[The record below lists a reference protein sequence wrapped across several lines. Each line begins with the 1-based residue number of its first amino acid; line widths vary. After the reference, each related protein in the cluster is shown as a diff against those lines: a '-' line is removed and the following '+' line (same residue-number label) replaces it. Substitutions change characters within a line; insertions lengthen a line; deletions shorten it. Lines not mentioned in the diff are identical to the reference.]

1 MEKVLLD
8 AIPSALAIADRT
20 NTLIQVNAS
29 WRRMVTSLSTDLADG
44 GEGNNLDAVIK
55 VIADEPDIHSNR
67 LSPVLEALWDSGSD
81 SAQMTFSLRDDGGR
95 MNLYFTPL
103 RPSQPQRFL
112 IRAEISPLSLT
123 ERQFSLYA
131 SYAVEHAST
140 PIVYL
145 DFEGSYRYLNLE
157 ACRIKNLPRSELI
170 GRKIWDYDRSITRD
184 KWDSLWRRAKEEG
197 FVQMESE
204 LRSHDDTSHYIM
216 NMFHHVFFHEQELLL
231 NLAYE
236 VTEQKRLLQE
246 SGAVE
251 QRFRNL
257 FNAIPDP
264 IVVVERPGLTIV
276 DLNVAAEI
284 TYGYSRDELIGES
297 VLAISAEPNETHRAL
312 VEHWTKVSRRLHKRK
327 DGSTFITEIFASE
340 LDYLGKKCQLS
351 AIRDITAQVK
361 AEESLAESEKRFQAF
376 MDHFPGLVFIK
387 DAQSRNLFVNQVHR
401 EIFGGKDTSRLT
413 VMDYLPK
420 ATAERIIRNDQYT
433 LEHGYYFSNETVPHP
448 DGSTHVYDTYK
459 FRIDT
464 ESGEPLICGISIDIT
479 EKNEYQERLLLS
491 QRIAG
496 MGNITYHVKT
506 KRISFSEVMFPLA
519 GFDPTFGEPSSEAFL
534 SRFHPEDKRKFEE
547 NFKMALTQAAPSEM
561 DLRYHHPDDGM
572 KWWRLIL
579 TPQTDSK
586 GMVFRIIGTVL
597 DITERKKLQEQ
608 LLQSQKMESV
618 GRLAG
623 GIAHDFNNLLTVIIG
638 FGEMIEESLP
648 KDSDHTHAIQQV
660 LRAAN
665 RASDL
670 TGQMLA
676 FARKQMM
683 EPKTILLND
692 LVLNIQSLLKRTL
705 GEDIQLLTVLDPHP
719 HYVRVDA
726 GQMEQV
732 ILNLAV
738 NARDAM
744 PRGGVL
750 TLQTTNVN
758 FEELSSAHRQTEELH
773 GDYVMLSVS
782 DTGVGIDPEIQKSIF
797 EPFFTTKEVGK
808 GTGLGLSTCY
818 GIIKQN
824 NGFIQV
830 YSEPGHGATFKIY
843 LPRVQE
849 ERNSEPPLEPGKV
862 TMGTETILLIE
873 DDPLVRSISV
883 AALSSRGYN
892 ILESGSPH
900 QALEIADAYDGE
912 IHMVFSDIVMPEMSG
927 PEVVGMIQKKRPDV
941 RILLASGYADHSQ
954 IQAKHGNLKFLKK
967 PFTPSA
973 LCRMVRE
980 ILDE

>member
-1 MEKVLLD
+1 MDKVLLD

-20 NTLIQVNAS
+20 NTLIQVNMS
-29 WRRMVTSLSTDLADG
+29 WSRMLTSLSTDLADG
-44 GEGNNLDAVIK
+44 GKGNTIDAVIQL
-55 VIADEPDIHSNR
+55 IADERDIHSIR
-67 LSPVLEALWDSGSD
+67 LSPDLDALWDSGSD
-81 SAQMTFSLRDDGGR
+81 SGQMSFSLRDDGGR
-95 MNLYFTPL
+95 INLYFTPL
-103 RPSQPQRFL
+103 RPRQPHRFL
-112 IRAEISPLSLT
+112 IRAEIIPLSLT
-123 ERQFSLYA
+123 EDRHSSSA

-145 DFEGSYRYLNLE
+145 DSEGSYRYLNRE

-170 GRKIWDYDRSITRD
+170 GRKIWDYDRNITHD
-184 KWDSLWRRAKEEG
+184 TWISLWRRAKEEG

-204 LRSHDDTSHYIM
+204 LRSHDGASHYLM
-216 NMFHHVFFHEQELLL
+216 NMFHYVYFHEQELLL
-231 NLAYE
+231 NLAYD
-236 VTEQKRLLQE
+236 VTEQRRLLHE

-251 QRFRNL
+251 QRYRTL

-284 TYGYSRDELIGES
+284 TYGYSRDELIGKS
-297 VLAISAEPNETHRAL
+297 VLTISAEPNETHRAF
-312 VEHWTKVSRRLHKRK
+312 VEHWPKVSRRLHRRK
-327 DGSTFITEIFASE
+327 DGTTFITEIFASE

-351 AIRDITAQVK
+351 AIRDITARVK
-361 AEESLAESEKRFQAF
+361 AEERLAESEKRFLAF
-376 MDHFPGLVFIK
+376 MDHFPGMVFIK
-387 DAQSRNLFVNQVHR
+387 DAHSNNLFVNQVHR
-401 EIFGGKDTSRLT
+401 SMFGGKDTSRLT
-413 VMDYLPK
+413 VRDYLPK
-420 ATAERIIRNDQYT
+420 EIAEQIIRNDQYT
-433 LEHGYYFSNETVPHP
+433 LKHGYYFSTEKIPHP

-464 ESGEPLICGISIDIT
+464 ESGPLVCGISIDVT

-496 MGNITYHVKT
+496 MGNITYDVKT
-506 KRISFSEVMFPLA
+506 RRLSFSEVMFPLA
-519 GFDPTFGEPSSEAFL
+519 GFDPTFGEPSSVAFL
-534 SRFHPEDKRKFEE
+534 SRFHPEDKRKFDES
-547 NFKMALTQAAPSEM
+547 FKLALTHATPSEM
-561 DLRYHHPDDGM
+561 DIRFHHTDEGM

-579 TPQTDSK
+579 TPQTNSK
-586 GMVFRIIGTVL
+586 GKVFRVIGTVL

-638 FGEMIEESLP
+638 FGELIEESLP
-648 KDSDHTHAIQQV
+648 KDSDQTHAIQQV

-683 EPKTILLND
+683 EPSTILLND

-705 GEDIQLLTVLDPHP
+705 GEDIQLLTLLDPRL
-719 HYVRVDA
+719 HYVRVDS

-744 PRGGVL
+744 PTGGVL
-750 TLQTTNVN
+750 TLQTTNVH
-758 FEELSSAHRQTEELH
+758 FDELSSAREHTEELH
-773 GDYVMLSVS
+773 GDYVLLIVS
-782 DTGVGIDPEIQKSIF
+782 DTGAGIDPEIQKSIF

-824 NGFIQV
+824 NGSIQV
-830 YSEPGHGATFKIY
+830 YSEPGRGATFKIY
-843 LPRVQE
+843 LPRADE
-849 ERNSEPPLEPGKV
+849 ERIIEEPIEPRKV
-862 TMGTETILLIE
+862 TTGTETILLIE

-883 AALSSRGYN
+883 AALSSKGYN
-892 ILESGSPH
+892 ILDAESPH
-900 QALEIADAYDGE
+900 QALEIANSYDGE

-927 PEVVGMIQKKRPDV
+927 PEVVGMIQKKRPNV
-941 RILLASGYADHSQ
+941 RILLSSGYADHSQ
-954 IQAKHGNLKFLKK
+954 LQANNGNQKFLKK